1 MFWKPWPVT
10 GHIATALLKSI
21 MSFMTNE
28 VKNGISL
35 ITIPVPIVC
44 VFKGCVISSCWYFAQ
59 VLLTILITACP
70 ISTFFCAL
78 WSTED
83 RCRRHV
89 FLFQQPSG
97 PEKKFAFFWRADGE
111 RMGSG
116 WGGAGGYHLTFRR
129 TEGVITR
136 NWEPLKKKSLKKNQG
151 NWIQK
156 DVSNLLDKASFS
168 AYKINA
174 SILLGGKSVCSLNLL

>member
-1 MFWKPWPVT
+1 MRYKQLLIFRPSSSYNTDYGLPYIYFFFVRYDPLKIAAAAMF
-10 GHIATALLKSI
+10 
-21 MSFMTNE
+21 
-28 VKNGISL
+28 
-35 ITIPVPIVC
+35 
-44 VFKGCVISSCWYFAQ
+44 
-59 VLLTILITACP
+59 
-70 ISTFFCAL
+70 
-78 WSTED
+78 
-83 RCRRHV
+83 

-97 PEKKFAFFWRADGE
+97 PGKKFAFFWRADGE
-111 RMGSG
+111 RVGG
-116 WGGAGGYHLTFRR
+116 WGGYHLTFRR

-156 DVSNLLDKASFS
+156 DDSNLLDKASFR